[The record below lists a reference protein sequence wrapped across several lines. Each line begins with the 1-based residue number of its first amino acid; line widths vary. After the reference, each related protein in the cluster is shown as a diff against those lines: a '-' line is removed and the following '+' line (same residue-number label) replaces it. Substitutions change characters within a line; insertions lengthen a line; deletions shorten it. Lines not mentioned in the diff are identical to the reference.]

1 MRDRAAIKPFDED
14 GNIVC
19 RLRIGLRERDEV
31 TGVGI
36 RLIRAVALVMA
47 DIIYLPMYLLSMS
60 TGGTRRLG
68 QYDSNFLAESNLYGS
83 WSLLPFLVPDVSG
96 SNNKGSSG
104 LIHTPVS
111 EGESI
116 QRDYR

>member
-1 MRDRAAIKPFDED
+1 MRDRVAIKPLDED

-47 DIIYLPMYLLSMS
+47 DIIYLC
-60 TGGTRRLG
+60 T
-68 QYDSNFLAESNLYGS
+68 
-83 WSLLPFLVPDVSG
+83 
-96 SNNKGSSG
+96 
-104 LIHTPVS
+104 
-111 EGESI
+111 
-116 QRDYR
+116 